1 MGEGDLDFAVKYP
14 FSPAAKGLLE
24 NEGFSAVTG
33 EVVEL
38 AVNRILDSIHGR
50 PRKRIYT
57 SDTDRREDLLSYA
70 VARMILS
77 HLRNN
82 YITNK
87 FAVGESKRIR
97 SYLNDEDEETVNRI
111 ASELGVFFTEKDG
124 KIYASLPTFLRFT
137 PRSPHYQLTNRT
149 INNGLVLVNDSEK
162 KRMIEEAARKR
173 TERVPVVKNPPAK
186 IVEAGKKIMSEL
198 PKKEFAAIAKLEDS
212 HPPCVQ
218 ELIDSVK
225 KHQNLPHPAR
235 FYLAVYL
242 MGIGLSNEKIIRFFS
257 NLPDFSEKITKYQV
271 EHARKRGYTVPSC
284 GTVAGY
290 GLCRANCR
298 IGNPLNWHK
307 RDRKWTSKKENS

>member
-1 MGEGDLDFAVKYP
+1 MGEGDLNFAVKYP
-14 FSPAAKGLLE
+14 FSSVAKELLKK
-24 NEGFSAVTG
+24 EGFSAVTD

-38 AVNRILDSIHGR
+38 AQNRILDSLHGKIQKR
-50 PRKRIYT
+50 VYTGDSDRK
-57 SDTDRREDLLSYA
+57 EDLLSYA

-77 HLRNN
+77 HLRNR
-82 YITNK
+82 YLVNK

-97 SYLNDEDEETVNRI
+97 SYLNDETAETVDSI
-111 ASELGVFFTEKDG
+111 AAELGIFFTKKDDM
-124 KIYASLPTFLRFT
+124 IYASLPTFLRFT

-149 INNGLVLVNDSEK
+149 INSGLVLLTDSEK

-173 TERVPVVKNPPAK
+173 TEKVPFVKSPPPRIIK
-186 IVEAGKKIMSEL
+186 AGKKILEEL
-198 PKKEFAAIAKLEDS
+198 PKREITAIAKLEDS
-212 HPPCVQ
+212 HPPCIV
-218 ELIDSVK
+218 ELIDAVK

-242 MGIGLSNEKIIRFFS
+242 MGIGLSDEKIMQFFS
-257 NLPDFSEKITKYQV
+257 NFPDFSEKITKYQV

-284 GTVAGY
+284 ATIVGY

-307 RDRKWTSKKENS
+307 RGMK